1 MPAIDGLQANAIA
14 AALAQAG
21 GKWTPYYRQAVDANG
36 VPEGE
41 PMRIG
46 CLLGKTYSKGLA
58 SALRVDIPGVIAT
71 KDVTRFE
78 GLLARSCSMPKMGDA
93 LGIDGKR
100 IGILTVNADAYPLL
114 LLTLDSID

>member
-21 GKWTPYYRQAVDANG
+21 GKWTPCYRQAMDANG

-41 PMRIG
+41 PKRIG

-78 GLLARSCSMPKMGDA
+78 GVLAAGCSTPRVGDT
-93 LGIDGKR
+93 LGIGGAR
-100 IGILTVNADAYPLL
+100 IAILTVNADASPLL
-114 LLTLDSID
+114 VLTLDM